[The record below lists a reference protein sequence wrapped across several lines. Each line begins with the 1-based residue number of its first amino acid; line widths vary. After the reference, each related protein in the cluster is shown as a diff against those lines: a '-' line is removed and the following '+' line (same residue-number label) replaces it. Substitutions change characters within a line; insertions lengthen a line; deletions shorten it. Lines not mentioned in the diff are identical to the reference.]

1 MTPRRKDNK
10 NRVLKEGEYQREN
23 GTYEFKWTD
32 SSGKR
37 RSRYAK
43 TLEELREKEANI
55 QRDILD
61 GINPESSSITLNDI
75 YERWVGVKRGLK
87 EVTFNKY
94 KHDYAKY
101 IKPSLGYRKIASIK
115 VSDIKAFYNELYDV
129 RRFTVGTIGTIHRI
143 LNQLLEFA
151 ADDDLIRRNPAKK
164 AYKAFTVE
172 AHEEAATRKT
182 MTVEEQDL
190 FEDFLEYSQKYNR
203 WQPLFTVMLWTGI
216 RAGELTALRWEDVD
230 FEKNIITIDH
240 NLVYVGDEQLKN
252 SRTVI
257 TTPKTPNSIR
267 TIPMVPKVKAALQR
281 EKKIQELLGEKC
293 TVIID
298 GYTNFIFLTRGGGP
312 KHVWGI
318 NDALKNIVVACNREV
333 MAKWDEQSN
342 TEANPPVMLPELS
355 CHWLRHTFA
364 TRCCEARM
372 DPKAIQS
379 ILGHADYETTMNI
392 YVEATDHLKKNE
404 INYLDNY
411 YMNHPVDTVPGA
423 KTRKKR

>member
-1 MTPRRKDNK
+1 MTPRRKDNR

-55 QRDILD
+55 QRDIME
-61 GINPESSSITLNDI
+61 GISPESSSITLNDI

-164 AYKAFTVE
+164 AFKAFTSE
-172 AHEEAATRKT
+172 AHEETATRKT
-182 MTVEEQDL
+182 MTVEEQEL

-203 WQPLFTVMLWTGI
+203 WQPLVTVMLWTGL
-216 RAGELTALRWEDVD
+216 RAGELTAL
-230 FEKNIITIDH
+230 
-240 NLVYVGDEQLKN
+240 
-252 SRTVI
+252 
-257 TTPKTPNSIR
+257 
-267 TIPMVPKVKAALQR
+267 
-281 EKKIQELLGEKC
+281 LGE
-293 TVIID
+293 D
-298 GYTNFIFLTRGGGP
+298 G
-312 KHVWGI
+312 
-318 NDALKNIVVACNREV
+318 
-333 MAKWDEQSN
+333 
-342 TEANPPVMLPELS
+342 
-355 CHWLRHTFA
+355 
-364 TRCCEARM
+364 
-372 DPKAIQS
+372 
-379 ILGHADYETTMNI
+379 
-392 YVEATDHLKKNE
+392 
-404 INYLDNY
+404 
-411 YMNHPVDTVPGA
+411 
-423 KTRKKR
+423 